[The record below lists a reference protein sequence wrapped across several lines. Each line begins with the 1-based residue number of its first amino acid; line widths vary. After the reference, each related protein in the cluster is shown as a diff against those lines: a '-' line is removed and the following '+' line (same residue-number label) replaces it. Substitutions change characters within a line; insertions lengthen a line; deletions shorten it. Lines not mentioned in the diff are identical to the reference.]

1 MAHAVTCEDLLTR
14 VQELAPLIRE
24 HADRGERERH
34 LMDPVVEALQD
45 AGLYHMLV
53 PRTLGGLQ
61 VDPLTLYQVIEAV
74 ARVDGSTGW
83 CLFINGCAP
92 ISAAFLSDDA
102 AEAIYGHGA
111 RTIMAGAVFPYGRAV
126 PLAGG
131 YRVSGRWAYAR
142 GCWHSTWFLAFC
154 HIYADGATTPQATPA
169 GAPEVIIVHLP
180 RAQIQIL
187 DTWDVS
193 GLAAT
198 GSHDVVVEEVFVPD
212 AFVRSLGPQVPRGSH
227 FCDAPYRF
235 PFAGFFSWP
244 MAAVA
249 LGIAQAA
256 LDEITQM
263 AMHKTP
269 RQVTGTLREQPLFQM
284 QLAQAVALVRS
295 ARAWLHEVITTVWGQ
310 TRRGEVVPVEERAA
324 FLLAATNATRSAA
337 AAVEL
342 AYTAGEG
349 SANYRRSPLQ
359 RQMRD
364 IHAVTQHVSTA
375 PKQYVASGQ
384 MLLGLSPNH
393 QTVLL

>member
-1 MAHAVTCEDLLTR
+1 MAHVVTCEDLLTR
-14 VQELAPLIRE
+14 VQELAPVLRA
-24 HADRGERERH
+24 HADQGERERH

-45 AGLYHMLV
+45 AEIYHMLV
-53 PRTLGGLQ
+53 PRALGGLQ
-61 VDPLTLYQVIEAV
+61 VDPLTLYRVVEAV
-74 ARVDGSTGW
+74 ARIDGSTGW

-92 ISAAFLSDDA
+92 ISAAFLGDDA
-102 AEAIYGHGA
+102 AETIYGRGA
-111 RTIMAGAVFPYGRAV
+111 RTIMAGSVFPYGRAV
-126 PLAGG
+126 PQAGG
-131 YRVSGRWAYAR
+131 YRISGHWTYAS

-154 HIYADGATTPQATPA
+154 QCYDDGATAPRTTPT
-169 GAPEVIIVHLP
+169 GGPEVLVAHVP
-180 RAQIQIL
+180 RAQIQLL

-198 GSHDVVVEEVFVPD
+198 GSHDVVVEEVFVPH
-212 AFVRSLGPQVPRGSH
+212 AFVWPLGPQVPRGSY
-227 FCDAPYRF
+227 FRDALYRF

-249 LGIAQAA
+249 LGIAQGAI
-256 LDEITQM
+256 DEITHV
-263 AMHKTP
+263 ATHKTP

-295 ARAWLHEVITTVWGQ
+295 ARAWLHEVIRTVWAQ
-310 TRRGEVVPVEERAA
+310 TLGGEAIAVAERAA

-359 RQMRD
+359 RQLRD
-364 IHAVTQHVSTA
+364 IHAVTQHVQTA
-375 PKQYVASGQ
+375 PKQYIASGEL
-384 MLLGLSPNH
+384 LLGLPTSHP
-393 QTVLL
+393 TVLL